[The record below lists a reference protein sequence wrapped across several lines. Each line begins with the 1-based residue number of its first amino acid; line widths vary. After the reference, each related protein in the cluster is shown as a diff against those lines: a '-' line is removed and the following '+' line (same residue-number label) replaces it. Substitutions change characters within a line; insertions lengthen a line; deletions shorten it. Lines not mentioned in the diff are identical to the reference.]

1 MRYFDYQS
9 VAREAG
15 ISAEDL
21 ERLCS
26 LIRQEFPGDDMLF
39 ELHVM
44 RACKI
49 IKDGPYTMEQV
60 VADLAP
66 AAVTGTGGM

>member
-1 MRYFDYQS
+1 MRYFDYQG

-15 ISAEDL
+15 ISADDL
-21 ERLCS
+21 ERLCR

-49 IKDGPYTMEQV
+49 VKDGPYPMDQI

-66 AAVTGTGGM
+66 ASAPST

>member
-1 MRYFDYQS
+1 MRYFDYQG

-21 ERLCS
+21 ERLRD

-44 RACKI
+44 RACSI
-49 IKDGPYTMEQV
+49 IKNGPYTMEQI

-66 AAVTGTGGM
+66 ASAPGT

>member
-1 MRYFDYQS
+1 MRYFDYEA

-15 ISAEDL
+15 ISAENLD
-21 ERLCS
+21 RLCR
-26 LIRQEFPGDDMLF
+26 LTRQEFPSNDMLF

-49 IKDGPYTMEQV
+49 IKDGPYTMDQI

-66 AAVTGTGGM
+66 ASAPST

>member
-1 MRYFDYQS
+1 MRYFDYQG

-21 ERLCS
+21 ERLCR

-49 IKDGPYTMEQV
+49 IKDGPYTMDQI
-60 VADLAP
+60 VADLTP
-66 AAVTGTGGM
+66 ASALET

>member
-9 VAREAG
+9 VAREGG
-15 ISAEDL
+15 ISAEDFD
-21 ERLCS
+21 RLCR

-44 RACKI
+44 RACRI
-49 IKDGPYTMEQV
+49 IKDGPYTMEQI
-60 VADLAP
+60 VADLTPASAP
-66 AAVTGTGGM
+66 ST